1 MKAEALRN
9 ELVGELTEFA
19 AGQWAQLGAS
29 FAPPAAAEQRAAD
42 PEALLLFTLHLGRR
56 APRLFDEALDWLA
69 RNESLVSTHRLRSL
83 ATGNVDRSLMEA
95 SLDWTAAQRRRAK
108 NQRAEPLEADSLE
121 PLFAAIDVPKGR
133 RDPHFAHHGWA
144 RPVLRPSGKSQPPPL
159 DAPIAF
165 AFRLRRL
172 LGIGVRA
179 EIVRSLLTIRAP
191 RVSSR
196 MIAATTGFA
205 QRNVREG
212 LIGLHEAGV
221 LTRVDV
227 ADDPHYG
234 IDAAAWAT
242 LLGLERAPDLPFHHD
257 WIPGFRTVTSIL
269 RWLDQPGL
277 DELSPYMRG
286 SQGAHAA
293 GRARGRSAPHRRP
306 GPHAPRPQLRAMG
319 RIRRRRA
326 ICCPHPHQAVV
337 GRAGSRGPR
346 SLQERTPTPREVQ
359 RGWRPAPLAIERTWR
374 LHPRPQPARNPT
386 EPRGRSSGRTGTSC
400 PRTASTR

>member
-29 FAPPAAAEQRAAD
+29 FAPPAEPEQRAAD

-56 APRLFDEALDWLA
+56 APRLFDETLDWLA

-83 ATGNVDRSLMEA
+83 AAGNVDRSLIEA
-95 SLDWTAAQRRRAK
+95 SLDWTAAQRKRAK
-108 NQRAEPLEADSLE
+108 DQPAEPLEADSLE
-121 PLFAAIDVPKGR
+121 PLFAALDMPGGR
-133 RDPHFAHHGWA
+133 RDPRFARHGWA
-144 RPVLRPSGKSQPPPL
+144 RPVLRPSEMSQPPPL
-159 DAPIAF
+159 YAPIAF

-191 RVSSR
+191 HVSSR

-227 ADDPHYG
+227 ADDPHYA
-234 IDAAAWAT
+234 INAAAWAT

-257 WIPGFRTVTSIL
+257 WIPGFRTVTAIL

-277 DELSPYMRG
+277 DELSAYMRG
-286 SQGAHAA
+286 SQARTLLDAQADDLRHIGVPAHLHHGGMSEQWAGFVDVARFAA
-293 GRARGRSAPHRRP
+293 
-306 GPHAPRPQLRAMG
+306 
-319 RIRRRRA
+319 
-326 ICCPHPHQAVV
+326 
-337 GRAGSRGPR
+337 
-346 SLQERTPTPREVQ
+346 RTLTKP
-359 RGWRPAPLAIERTWR
+359 
-374 LHPRPQPARNPT
+374 
-386 EPRGRSSGRTGTSC
+386 S
-400 PRTASTR
+400 

>member
-29 FAPPAAAEQRAAD
+29 FAPPATPEQRAAD
-42 PEALLLFTLHLGRR
+42 PEALLMFTMQLGRH
-56 APRLFDEALDWLA
+56 APRLFDATLDWLA

-83 ATGNVDRSLMEA
+83 AADKVDRSLVEA
-95 SLDWTAAQRRRAK
+95 SLDWTAAQRRRAPR
-108 NQRAEPLEADSLE
+108 QAAELTEADSLE
-121 PLFAAIDVPKGR
+121 PLFLALEISAGR
-133 RDPHFAHHGWA
+133 HDPQFAHHGWA
-144 RPVLRPSGKSQPPPL
+144 RPVLRPSEKSQPPPL
-159 DAPIAF
+159 YAPIAF
-165 AFRLRRL
+165 ALRLRRL

-212 LIGLHEAGV
+212 LVSLHDAGV

-227 ADDPHYG
+227 ADDRYYG

-242 LLGLERAPDLPFHHD
+242 LLGLERASDLPFHHD
-257 WIPGFRTVTSIL
+257 WIPGFRAVTSIL

-286 SQGAHAA
+286 SQARTLLDAHADDLRHIGIPA
-293 GRARGRSAPHRRP
+293 HMHHGDGSEQWAEFIDVARFATRILVDRS
-306 GPHAPRPQLRAMG
+306 
-319 RIRRRRA
+319 
-326 ICCPHPHQAVV
+326 
-337 GRAGSRGPR
+337 
-346 SLQERTPTPREVQ
+346 
-359 RGWRPAPLAIERTWR
+359 
-374 LHPRPQPARNPT
+374 
-386 EPRGRSSGRTGTSC
+386 
-400 PRTASTR
+400 

>member
-19 AGQWAQLGAS
+19 AGQWAQLGAP
-29 FAPPAAAEQRAAD
+29 FAPPTAPERRAAD
-42 PEALLLFTLHLGRR
+42 PEALLLFTLHLGRS
-56 APRLFDEALDWLA
+56 APRLFDETLDWLA
-69 RNESLVSTHRLRSL
+69 RNESLVSIHRLRSL
-83 ATGNVDRSLMEA
+83 ATGKTDRSLIEA

-108 NQRAEPLEADSLE
+108 DRPAEPLEADSLE
-121 PLFAAIDVPKGR
+121 PLFAELDVPKAR
-133 RDPHFAHHGWA
+133 RDPYFANYGWA
-144 RPVLRPSGKSQPPPL
+144 RPVLRPSEKSQSPPL
-159 DAPIAF
+159 YAPIAF

-172 LGIGVRA
+172 LGLGVRA

-221 LTRVDV
+221 LTRVGV

-234 IDAAAWAT
+234 IDSAAWAT
-242 LLGLERAPDLPFHHD
+242 LLGLKSAPDLPFHHE
-257 WIPGFRTVTSIL
+257 WIPGFRTLTSIL

-286 SQGAHAA
+286 SQARTLLDAHADDLRHIGIPAHMHDPNVSEQWA
-293 GRARGRSAPHRRP
+293 GFVDVARIAVRA
-306 GPHAPRPQLRAMG
+306 L
-319 RIRRRRA
+319 
-326 ICCPHPHQAVV
+326 
-337 GRAGSRGPR
+337 
-346 SLQERTPTPREVQ
+346 
-359 RGWRPAPLAIERTWR
+359 IE
-374 LHPRPQPARNPT
+374 Q
-386 EPRGRSSGRTGTSC
+386 S
-400 PRTASTR
+400 